1 MSLDAATRR
10 YLDERAAVARPL
22 PWDDQIDEMRR
33 EALDLAIAEGHAT
46 EVGAV
51 HELSAPGPA
60 GDMRVRVYEPP
71 AQAAGAEVPR
81 GTITW
86 LHGGGFVFGSLESY
100 DETCRR
106 LSAETNAVVF
116 SVDYRL
122 APEHRFPAAVLDVV
136 EGTRFAARTA
146 PDFGADPLRH
156 VVAGDSAGG
165 NLAAVTALR
174 LRDLGG
180 TPLRGQ
186 FLIYP
191 TTDMRPGDAYPSRL
205 DAGEGYGLSSAA
217 MEWFGRAYLS
227 DEALQHHPDAS
238 PMVVA
243 DLSDLPPA
251 FVLTAEFDPLRDEGD
266 AYAARLREAGVE
278 VEHHAIA
285 GAIHGVFTN
294 AGVLPTGEVAWQ
306 RALPWLRKR
315 LA

>member
-1 MSLDAATRR
+1 MSLDAETRR
-10 YLDERAAVARPL
+10 YLDDRAAVARPL

-33 EALDLAIAEGHAT
+33 EALDLARAEGYRT

-51 HELSAPGPA
+51 HDVTAPGPD
-60 GDMRVRVYEPP
+60 GDMRVRVYEP
-71 AQAAGAEVPR
+71 ASAADAGAPR

-106 LSAETNAVVF
+106 LCAGTDAVVF

-122 APEHRFPAAVLDVV
+122 APEHRFPAAVADVI

-146 PDFGADPLRH
+146 SAFGADPARH

-186 FLIYP
+186 LLIYP
-191 TTDMRPGDAYPSRL
+191 TTDMRPGDAYPSRQ
-205 DAGEGYGLSSAA
+205 DAADGFGLSSAA
-217 MEWFGRAYLS
+217 MEWFGRTYLA
-227 DEALQHHPDAS
+227 DDALVHHPDAS

-266 AYAARLREAGVE
+266 AYARRLSEAGVE
-278 VEHHAIA
+278 VEHHALP

-294 AGVLPTGEVAWQ
+294 ASVLPMGEVAWQ
-306 RALPWLRKR
+306 KALPWLRAR